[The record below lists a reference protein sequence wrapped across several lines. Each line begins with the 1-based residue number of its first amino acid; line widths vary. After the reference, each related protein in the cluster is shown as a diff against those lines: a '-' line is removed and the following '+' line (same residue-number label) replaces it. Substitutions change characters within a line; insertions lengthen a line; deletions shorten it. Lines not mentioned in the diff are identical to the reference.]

1 MSLTAGG
8 QKLLCSL
15 VVWYRIHLYC
25 QMAAEQLGYS
35 VTAAT
40 ASASNVFIWSVCVCH
55 NGKIFGV
62 GTNTKSIL
70 SHLPCMIWSQNFTSV

>member
-1 MSLTAGG
+1 MKCKLFLKWRVEAELMSLTAGG

-15 VVWYRIHLYC
+15 VVRYRIHMYC

-40 ASASNVFIWSVCVCH
+40 ASASNVFILSVCACVIMA
-55 NGKIFGV
+55 K
-62 GTNTKSIL
+62 
-70 SHLPCMIWSQNFTSV
+70 HL